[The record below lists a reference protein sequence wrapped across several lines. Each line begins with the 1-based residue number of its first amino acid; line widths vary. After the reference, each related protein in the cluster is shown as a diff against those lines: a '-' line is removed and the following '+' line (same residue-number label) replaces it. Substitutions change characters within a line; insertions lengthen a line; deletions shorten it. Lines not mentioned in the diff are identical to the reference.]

1 MRVVSAPS
9 VARNGAWEII
19 CGLAQASAS
28 TPVKAEREI
37 ICGLAQASASTPRRA
52 EREIIRD
59 KTRASTVVGQARLG
73 CEPWVI
79 IRGEGTRA
87 SAAKTLARWLG
98 RPREIICGRS
108 RQASAVKVGA
118 RLGAAPRASGAR
130 RRRGKG
136 GREGALVFRVILSGF
151 MVLPRDTGVEQGRGG
166 ATYRR
171 WVGPIP
177 ARVDWLYDSWD
188 SKLSFSGLA
197 RHVESGSSRR
207 IVHLYKLC
215 QGGGV
220 TLSGDTSRPGNN
232 RFPPTRPVLIDKLAM
247 TRSVMANLSLLRG
260 EGEGCGGK

>member
-1 MRVVSAPS
+1 MRFASAPS
-9 VARNGAWEII
+9 AARNGAWESI

-37 ICGLAQASASTPRRA
+37 ICGLAQASASTPMRA
-52 EREIIRD
+52 EREIIRG
-59 KTRASTVVGQARLG
+59 KTRASTVVGQARMG
-73 CEPWVI
+73 YEPWVI

-108 RQASAVKVGA
+108 LQASAVKVGA
-118 RLGAAPRASGAR
+118 RLGAGPRASGAR

-207 IVHLYKLC
+207 IVHMYKLC

-220 TLSGDTSRPGNN
+220 TFSGDTSHPGNN
-232 RFPPTRPVLIDKLAM
+232 RFPPTRPVLLIYWPCCNAH
-247 TRSVMANLSLLRG
+247 G
-260 EGEGCGGK
+260 